1 MLELRSVAQL
11 ERAIAHAKAGR
22 LFVQRTKLYRQY
34 RVTNRE
40 TGAQYYVNFFVRNGK
55 RYGACE
61 CKGGQQGYACKH
73 LAAAAGLHVMVA
85 AERQKAAAHNPQQQL
100 A

>member
-1 MLELRSVAQL
+1 MIELRSVEQL
-11 ERAIAHAKAGR
+11 ERAIARAKAGR
-22 LFVQRTKLYRQY
+22 LYVQRTNLYRQY

-73 LAAAAGLHVMVA
+73 LAAAAGLHVMIA
-85 AERQKAAAHNPQQQL
+85 AERQKAAANNQ
-100 A
+100 